1 MAGWR
6 LTSGARRTP
15 IVEGTLMATNTNQ
28 KIEGLIIDMD
38 GVLWRGEQS
47 IVDLPHVFAEIDR
60 RGLIYILATNNATR
74 SVEQYT
80 EKLKNFGVEVPV
92 QWVIN
97 SAQATAQYLHQRYPQ
112 GGPVYMIG
120 ESGLAQALKESDF
133 VHSVDE
139 PVAVVVGLDRE
150 FTYEKLRLA
159 AAFIRQGKPFIAT
172 NPDPTLPSPEG
183 ALPGTGA
190 ILAALEAATDVP
202 ATIIG
207 KPQPEMYRVA
217 LERMSLSPRETL
229 VIGDRL
235 KTDIAGGQALGCP
248 TALVLSGAS
257 SEAEARNWS
266 PAPDFIEDNLVSLL
280 NRLP

>member
-1 MAGWR
+1 MA
-6 LTSGARRTP
+6 ANKN
-15 IVEGTLMATNTNQ
+15 I

-47 IVDLPHVFAEIDR
+47 IVNLPAVFAEIDR
-60 RGLIYILATNNATR
+60 RGLRYILATNNATR

-80 EKLKNFGVEVPV
+80 EKLKNFGVEVLAERL
-92 QWVIN
+92 IN
-97 SAQATAQYLHQRYPQ
+97 SAQATAHYLHQKHPR

-120 ESGLAQALKESDF
+120 ESGLAQALKECDF
-133 VHSVDE
+133 RHSVNE
-139 PVAVVVGLDRE
+139 PLAVVVGLDRE
-150 FTYEKLRLA
+150 LTYEKLRQA
-159 AAFIRQGKPFIAT
+159 AAFIHQGKPFIAT
-172 NPDPTLPSPEG
+172 NPDPTLPSPDG
-183 ALPGTGA
+183 TVPGTGA
-190 ILAALEAATDVP
+190 ILAALESATGVAAK
-202 ATIIG
+202 IIG

-266 PAPDFIEDNLVSLL
+266 PAPDFVEENLLSLL
-280 NRLP
+280 DRLP